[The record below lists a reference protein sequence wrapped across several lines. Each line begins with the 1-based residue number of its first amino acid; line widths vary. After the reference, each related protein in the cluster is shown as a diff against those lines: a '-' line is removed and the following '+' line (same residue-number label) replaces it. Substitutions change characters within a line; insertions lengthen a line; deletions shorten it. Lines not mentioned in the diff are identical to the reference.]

1 MTGFRCQN
9 RNSDRDFGPASFN
22 NLDSAIQH
30 DRDRFGGNV
39 NFIERIFDVSPDG
52 GSGSLEVVCIVAIL
66 AILTAPLIVPRIL
79 NFIRRS
85 QAALVNH
92 N

>member
-1 MTGFRCQN
+1 
-9 RNSDRDFGPASFN
+9 
-22 NLDSAIQH
+22 
-30 DRDRFGGNV
+30 V

>member
-1 MTGFRCQN
+1 MSHLIAVVG
-9 RNSDRDFGPASFN
+9 
-22 NLDSAIQH
+22 
-30 DRDRFGGNV
+30 
-39 NFIERIFDVSPDG
+39 VSK
-52 GSGSLEVVCIVAIL
+52 LCAFVAIL

>member
-1 MTGFRCQN
+1 M
-9 RNSDRDFGPASFN
+9 
-22 NLDSAIQH
+22 
-30 DRDRFGGNV
+30 
-39 NFIERIFDVSPDG
+39 NFIERIFDVSPDC